1 MRLSIT
7 MLLGALALAACHHDE
22 QPIVVTPAP
31 TAATPN
37 NTVVVPAPAQKPVIV
52 VPQN

>member
-1 MRLSIT
+1 MRLGIA
-7 MLLGALALAACHHDE
+7 MLLGALALAACHDDE
-22 QPIVVTPAP
+22 RPVVVVPAP

-52 VPQN
+52 VPQQ